1 MKILKYYFKLKSID
15 IICIGEVLIDFIG
28 HEINTSIN
36 RTKDYHRFLG
46 GSPTNV
52 AVNASRI
59 GLSSLLVASC
69 GQDGLGD
76 FIIRKLKSSKVD
88 VSSLRMIPEV
98 PTSVIFVSKSTETPD
113 FIAYRQGDCEIKL
126 EQLPDELLQK
136 AKIFHTTCFALSK
149 NPARETI
156 LNRAKKAKDLGL
168 KLSIDINFSERI
180 WPDREEAKAVL
191 KEYLSNDPLV
201 KLSEDDCYR
210 LFAEVKSDEHIFD
223 YFHTL
228 GATTICL
235 TKGKNGV
242 VVSDLNEG
250 LFFQKAIQIQEV
262 KDTTGAGDA
271 FWTGFLYA
279 QIHQKSL
286 LDCVSIAQKLASIK
300 LQNVGRLPDDLDIE
314 EIIN

>member
-1 MKILKYYFKLKSID
+1 MKTID

-28 HEINTSIN
+28 HEVNTSIN

-52 AVNASRI
+52 AVNASRL
-59 GLSSLLVASC
+59 GLKSVIVATC

-76 FIIRKLKSSKVD
+76 YIVRKLKANEVNTNYISK
-88 VSSLRMIPEV
+88 LETA

-113 FIAYRQGDCEIKL
+113 FIPYREADCNIL
-126 EQLPDELLQK
+126 EHQLPDELLEK

-156 LNRAKKAKDLGL
+156 LNRARKAKELGL
-168 KLSIDINFSERI
+168 QLSIDVNFSERI
-180 WPDREEAKAVL
+180 WPNREEAKQVI

-210 LFAEVKSDEHIFD
+210 LFAEVKSEDYIFD
-223 YFHTL
+223 YFHNL

-242 VVSDLNEG
+242 VLSDKSHG
-250 LFFQKAIQIQEV
+250 LFFQEALPINEV
-262 KDTTGAGDA
+262 KDATGAGDA

-279 QIHQKSL
+279 QLQQINLEDSI
-286 LDCVSIAQKLASIK
+286 SIAQKLASLK
-300 LQNVGRLPDDLDIE
+300 LQNVGRLPDGIDFKEYLKA
-314 EIIN
+314 

>member
-1 MKILKYYFKLKSID
+1 MKSID
-15 IICIGEVLIDFIG
+15 IISIGEVLIDFIG
-28 HEINTSIN
+28 HEVNTSIN

-52 AVNASRI
+52 AVNTSRL
-59 GLSSLLVASC
+59 GLKSVLVASC

-76 FIIRKLKSSKVD
+76 YVVRKLKSNNVITSQIRK
-88 VSSLRMIPEV
+88 SESA

-113 FIAYRQGDCEIKL
+113 FIPYRQADCEIY
-126 EQLPDELLQK
+126 ENQLPDEIIAD

-156 LNRAKKAKDLGL
+156 LNRAKKAKELGL
-168 KLSIDINFSERI
+168 QLSIDINFSERI
-180 WPDREEAKAVL
+180 WPDREEAKKVL
-191 KEYLSNDPLV
+191 REYLQNDPLV

-210 LFAEVKSDEHIFD
+210 LFAEVKSEDYIFD
-223 YFHTL
+223 YFHEL

-242 VVSDLNEG
+242 VVSDLKEG
-250 LFFQKAIQIQEV
+250 LFFQKALHIDEI

-279 QIHQKSL
+279 QIEHKSL
-286 LDCVSIAQKLASIK
+286 NESITLAQKLAAIK
-300 LQNVGRLPDDLDIE
+300 LQNVGRLPDNINIKK
-314 EIIN
+314 IIQE

>member
-1 MKILKYYFKLKSID
+1 MESID
-15 IICIGEVLIDFIG
+15 IISIGEVLIDFIG
-28 HEINTSIN
+28 HEVNTSIN

-52 AVNASRI
+52 AVNASRL
-59 GLSSLLVASC
+59 GLKSVLVASC

-76 FIIRKLKSSKVD
+76 YVVRKLKSNNVITSQIRK
-88 VSSLRMIPEV
+88 SESA

-113 FIAYRQGDCEIKL
+113 FIAYRQADCEIY
-126 EQLPDELLQK
+126 ENQLPDEIIAD

-156 LNRAKKAKDLGL
+156 LNRAKKAKELGL
-168 KLSIDINFSERI
+168 QLSIDINFSERI
-180 WPDREEAKAVL
+180 WPNREEAKEVL
-191 KEYLSNDPLV
+191 REYLQNDPLV

-210 LFAEVKSDEHIFD
+210 LFAEVKSEDYIFE
-223 YFHTL
+223 YFHNL

-242 VVSDLNEG
+242 VVSDLKEG
-250 LFFQKAIQIQEV
+250 LLFQKAMHIDEI

-279 QIHQKSL
+279 QIEQKSL
-286 LDCVSIAQKLASIK
+286 NESITIAQKLAAIK
-300 LQNVGRLPDDLDIE
+300 LQNVGRLPDNINIKKIIE
-314 EIIN
+314 

>member
-1 MKILKYYFKLKSID
+1 MKSID

-28 HEINTSIN
+28 HEVNTSIN

-52 AVNASRI
+52 AVNASRL
-59 GLSSLLVASC
+59 GLKSLLVASC

-76 FIIRKLKSSKVD
+76 YVVRKLKANHVNTTQVRKS
-88 VSSLRMIPEV
+88 ETA

-113 FIAYRQGDCEIKL
+113 FIPYRQADCEIFV
-126 EQLPDELLQK
+126 EQLPDEMIAE

-156 LNRAKKAKDLGL
+156 LNRAQKAKELGL
-168 KLSIDINFSERI
+168 QLSIDINFSERI
-180 WPDREEAKAVL
+180 WPNREEAKQVI
-191 KEYLSNDPLV
+191 KEYLANDPLV

-210 LFAEVKSDEHIFD
+210 LFAEYKTEDYIFE
-223 YFHTL
+223 YFHNL
-228 GATTICL
+228 GASTICL

-242 VVSDLNEG
+242 ALSDVNQG
-250 LFFQKAIQIQEV
+250 LFFQKAFHLEEV

-279 QIHQKSL
+279 QIDGKDLEKSI
-286 LDCVSIAQKLASIK
+286 SIAQKLATIK
-300 LQNVGRLPDDLDIE
+300 LQNVGRLPDNINIKDLIH
-314 EIIN
+314 

>member
-1 MKILKYYFKLKSID
+1 MKPID

-52 AVNASRI
+52 AVNSSRL
-59 GLSSLLVASC
+59 GLHSILVASC

-76 FIIRKLKSSKVD
+76 YVIRKLKANKVNTD
-88 VSSLRMIPEV
+88 FIGKSDTV

-113 FIAYRQGDCEIKL
+113 FIPYRQADCEIF
-126 EQLPDELLQK
+126 ENQLPDEIIAN

-149 NPARETI
+149 NPARQTI
-156 LNRAKKAKDLGL
+156 LNRAKKAAALGL

-180 WPDREEAKAVL
+180 WPDREEAKQVL

-210 LFAEVKSDEHIFD
+210 LFASVKSEEFIFD
-223 YFHTL
+223 YFHKM
-228 GATTICL
+228 GVSTICL

-242 VVSDLNEG
+242 VVSDVEKG
-250 LFFQKAIQIQEV
+250 LFFQKAIPIEEI

-271 FWTGFLYA
+271 FWTGFLFA
-279 QIHQKSL
+279 QLNQYDLNTSIT
-286 LDCVSIAQKLASIK
+286 IAQKLASIK
-300 LQNVGRLPDDLDIE
+300 LQNVGRLPDD
-314 EIIN
+314 ININELVS